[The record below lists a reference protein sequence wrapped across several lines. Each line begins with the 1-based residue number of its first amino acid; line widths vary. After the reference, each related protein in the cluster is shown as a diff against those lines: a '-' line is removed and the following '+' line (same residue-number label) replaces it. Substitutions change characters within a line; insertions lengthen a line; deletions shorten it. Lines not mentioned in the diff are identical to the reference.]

1 MSAEFI
7 GVLEG
12 AITLRISGVLTRA
25 EMSAAQRTVG
35 ELLDRQ
41 GKSRFL
47 IIVQEFQGTAK
58 SGDWGDVSFQAK
70 YDKWIEKIAIV
81 GDQKW
86 EELAMM
92 FVGKGVRPIP
102 IEYFT
107 AAELPKARLWLS
119 GPS

>member
-12 AITLRISGVLTRA
+12 AITFRITGTFTREEMA
-25 EMSAAQRTVG
+25 EAQRTVG

-47 IIVQEFQGTAK
+47 IIVQEFQGVAK
-58 SGDWGDVSFQAK
+58 SGEWSDMSFQAR
-70 YDKWIEKIAIV
+70 YDKLIEKIAIV

-86 EELAMM
+86 EELALV
-92 FVGKGVRPIP
+92 FTGKGVRHIP
-102 IEYFT
+102 IEFFT
-107 AAELPKARLWLS
+107 PAELPKARVWLS
-119 GPS
+119 GPA